1 MKVISNV
8 RQATL
13 RTFFILISI
22 PTMAYAG
29 VTIDNSL
36 DIDTTFVIT
45 MALIFVASFWG
56 GVSSALIPTSF
67 DANMP
72 NPKFTKIWI
81 GTALGSLSGWG
92 LLTHFNLGLFAATLP
107 SFIVGSLGAPI
118 MVFYLMWFS
127 SAETQAELKEMI
139 KQKVKDKIRS
149 K

>member
-1 MKVISNV
+1 MKVISNA

-22 PTMAYAG
+22 PTMAFAG
-29 VTIDNSL
+29 VTIDESL
-36 DIDTTFVIT
+36 DIDTNFIIKI
-45 MALIFVASFWG
+45 ALIFIASFWG

-67 DANMP
+67 DSNMP

-92 LLTHFNLGLFAATLP
+92 LLSHFNLGLFAATLP
-107 SFIVGSLGAPI
+107 SFVIGSLGAPI

-127 SAETQAELKEMI
+127 SAEAQAELREVI
-139 KQKVKDKIRS
+139 KQKVREKIGS